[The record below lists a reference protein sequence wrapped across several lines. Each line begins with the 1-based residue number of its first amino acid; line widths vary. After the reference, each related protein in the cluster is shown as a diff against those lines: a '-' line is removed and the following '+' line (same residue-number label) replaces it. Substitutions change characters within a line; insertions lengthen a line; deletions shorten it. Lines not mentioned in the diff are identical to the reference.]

1 MLSASW
7 SNGRHGRTAT
17 ATLQRLPLP
26 ALHLAAGSLRG
37 RKDGSSEASSTRG
50 TSPPSLSSP
59 KKLDPVVVRGGGGS
73 PRAGGSGAPT
83 SCSVTG
89 ASTRWSRRRLPEAG
103 SALPRLDLLLPP
115 PDVQPGWGLIRSFRR
130 CLPAFVSGQGCAAAA
145 PLAGGPARL
154 GPVSG
159 GCSDCS
165 GSAVC
170 YREQGAGKLVPVSRP
185 MTA

>member
-1 MLSASW
+1 MGGPLPRPYSASPYQP
-7 SNGRHGRTAT
+7 STSPPER
-17 ATLQRLPLP
+17 
-26 ALHLAAGSLRG
+26 AAGSLRG
-37 RKDGSSEASSTRG
+37 RKDCSSEASSTRG

-73 PRAGGSGAPT
+73 PLAGGGGAPT
-83 SCSVTG
+83 CSSVTG
-89 ASTRWSRRRLPEAG
+89 ASTRWSRRRSPEAG

-115 PDVQPGWGLIRSFRR
+115 PDVQPGWGLILSFRR
-130 CLPAFVSGQGCAAAA
+130 CLPASVSGQGCAAAA

-170 YREQGAGKLVPVSRP
+170 CREQGAGKLVPVSRP